1 MKEQEVQ
8 RKFNLKKL
16 LIAAFIWVLIL
27 SPAFGVL
34 FLLNLADDESLPNI
48 LELENPKTDLASVI
62 LSSDLQQLGK
72 YYHEN
77 RTNTHFNQLPQSLI
91 DALIATEDERFF
103 DHSGIDV
110 RALGRV
116 VKGVLTGNLKGG
128 GSTISQQLAK
138 LLFPRK

>member
-48 LELENPKTDLASVI
+48 LELENPKQT
-62 LSSDLQQLGK
+62 
-72 YYHEN
+72 
-77 RTNTHFNQLPQSLI
+77 
-91 DALIATEDERFF
+91 
-103 DHSGIDV
+103 
-110 RALGRV
+110 
-116 VKGVLTGNLKGG
+116 
-128 GSTISQQLAK
+128 
-138 LLFPRK
+138 